1 MGRIPSKEEM
11 GDAFA
16 MRHGREVKERLSQAE
31 VVVCGLGGLGSHIAL
46 ALARCGI
53 GRLHL
58 IDFDRVELSNLHRQQ
73 YFVEQ
78 IGMRKTEA
86 LRAILLHVQPGMM
99 IRTDCV
105 RMTEENMGEL
115 LAGACYI
122 CEAFDKPE
130 TKAMLTNFVLEHR
143 REAYLVGASGMAGVG
158 KSNHIKTRK
167 ILPRFYLCGDGVSD
181 VETCGSFMA
190 PRVMLCAAHQ
200 ANQMIEL
207 ILKQRLSEQCP

>member
-1 MGRIPSKEEM
+1 MGKIPSKEEM
-11 GDAFA
+11 EAAFV
-16 MRHGREVKERLSQAE
+16 MRHGKEAKERLCQAE

-53 GRLHL
+53 GGLRL
-58 IDFDRVELSNLHRQQ
+58 IDFDKVELSNLHRQQ

-78 IGMRKTEA
+78 IGMAKTEA
-86 LRAILLHVQPGMM
+86 LKETLLHVQPGLM

-105 RMTEENMGEL
+105 QMTEENIGEL
-115 LAGACYI
+115 LAGACYV

-130 TKAMLTNFVLEHR
+130 TKAMLTNFVLEHQK
-143 REAYLVGASGMAGVG
+143 ETYLVGASGMAGVG
-158 KSNHIKTRK
+158 KSNDIKTRK

-181 VETCGSFMA
+181 VETCGSFMV

-200 ANQMIEL
+200 ANQMVEL
-207 ILKQRLSEQCP
+207 ILKG